1 MQKNSVKKSSAFTL
15 LEVLLSIAMITV
27 IAGISLALFYGFQS
41 RNDLDIAAN
50 TIVQAYRRAQIMSR
64 AVDGDT
70 SWGVRIQSG
79 SIVVFKGTNYTSGRD
94 AAYDEIF
101 DMPANISLSGV
112 QEAVFA
118 KFTGLPGTTGTTTLT
133 GVNNETK
140 TITLNSE
147 GMASY

>member
-1 MQKNSVKKSSAFTL
+1 MKNKKSSAFTI
-15 LEVLLSIAMITV
+15 LEALMSMAMITV
-27 IAGISLALFYGFQS
+27 IAGISLAVFYGFQS
-41 RNDLDIAAN
+41 RDNLEIASD
-50 TIVQAYRRAQIMSR
+50 TIVQSCRRAQIMSR
-64 AVDGDT
+64 ASDGDA

-79 SIVVFKGTNYTSGRD
+79 SIVIFKGTNYTSGRD

-101 DMPANISLSGV
+101 DMPTNISIAGV
-112 QEAVFA
+112 QEVVFT
-118 KFTGLPGTTGTTTLT
+118 KFTGLPSATGTTTLT